1 MADRKTIGRSARR
14 TVLATSAA
22 ALLIALCLPQV
33 GFPGEVEEGD
43 AASSSAPQVS
53 QQVPL
58 DVETPQLVGVAPLGE
73 AESSEDSQ
81 VEQDAPMM
89 EEEQVVTLTFH
100 IEDEPSAVWPDAVEL
115 EATKPRSIEA
125 EAGVPLGEL
134 APPAPTSSD
143 EGLVFEGW
151 QTEDFS
157 RTYSSEELPTVAYE
171 ESAELFAVFA
181 QAPDASEVETRAS
194 AGWTKF
200 GTCEWRID
208 AGKLEIRPEN
218 GAASGKMSGTAYSE
232 GVPWYSQAAQIT
244 SVVVWPGV
252 EASWNQSHLFAGC
265 QNLVSV
271 TITASLGSEVRNL
284 SSMFDGCSSLTS
296 VVLPASLG
304 PNVENLSNM
313 FNGCS
318 SLSSLTI
325 PDGFAPKLANA
336 SWMFGGCSNI
346 ASLSLPSEF
355 GSSSVGYINGL
366 FEGCTNLVSISYPSA
381 FGSSA
386 IGISEAFKDC
396 SKLENLSLPA
406 GFGSSAEDLDE
417 VFSGCSNL
425 KTLILPEGFGSK
437 AISAQR
443 TFSRCSSLRVL
454 SLPSGFA
461 SLAEDVSGL
470 FEGCSS
476 LTSIDISSDALS
488 TASNMSS
495 VFYGCSSLSSLSLP
509 QGFGSSVTETWWMF
523 RDCTSLTS
531 VSLPE
536 GFGKQVVD
544 AQEMFAGCSKL
555 TSVAWPAGFCS
566 KSESMYGIFSDCVSL
581 NRVPDNFTF
590 GQDPGQTRCFYAYID
605 DTSDLLPML
614 YSGSNQDV
622 ISYDWESDGRVLNPV
637 MSGTVSIEGGA
648 YANQVV
654 SATAEVP
661 YFAKPAYQWYM
672 ADTPGGDKQK
682 LAGAGSASV
691 DLSKLS
697 ESAIVGKYLFCGV
710 SDAGGLYQGV
720 VYSEPVVVGIA
731 SGTSG
736 DCAWRIEHDGA
747 FSLVPTDGS
756 SGTLPDTSADAVPWS
771 GWATRIVSVEVDYYV
786 YGSES
791 LNNLFAGCIN
801 LKTVDLPGNLGY
813 RVATMANM
821 FAGCS
826 KLTSVNIDSP
836 FGDGTVDM
844 QSMFAGCSKLASIGL
859 PSGFGTSAE
868 NVSFMFEGCTNLS
881 EISFSSQ
888 SSTGFGYYAVNA
900 SSMLKDCS
908 SLTSL
913 ALPSDFGYWLIEDMS
928 SMFEGCSGLQSLT
941 LPSELGSNWTLRNTS
956 SMFKGCS
963 NLSSLSFSGNRYWED
978 VTNIASMFEGCS
990 KLTSLAF
997 PENFAE
1003 SATDMSSLFKGCAN
1017 LSGLAVPS
1025 YFGNQAEDTSSMF
1038 EGCARL
1044 TDGVFAQ
1051 DGMSNLGGS
1060 TKKTT
1065 SMFQGCTGLTS
1076 LTLLGYFG
1084 DVEDASYMFQGC
1096 SNLALL
1102 DMSEG
1107 WFDPPLMAGMLK
1119 DCVKLSDL
1127 NVQYYFGSSATDMTE
1142 AFANCPSLTKIP
1154 KDFSFGN
1161 TTPET
1166 RKRCFA
1172 VGSPF
1177 SPSNLLLT
1185 FYAGKDTSLATYD
1198 WASDN
1203 RLLNPPLTGTV
1214 AVSGKLYA
1222 NQSVT
1227 ATASGLPSGVT
1238 AAYQWYVA
1246 NTPDATKTKIDGA
1259 TSASLNL
1266 AALDAS
1272 TVVGKRLFC
1281 EVTDGNGLYTTS
1293 LWSSATGI
1301 VNIACG
1307 TSGNAT
1313 TGCAWTIDHAGAFV
1327 VAPQTGS
1334 LGTLGE
1340 LAWNAV
1346 PWSSYA
1352 QQITSATVRPGV
1364 AAGGSVQSMFSGCTK
1379 LGSANLAGLSTP
1391 KAADMTALFSGC
1403 SALKQVTGLSGLAA
1417 SKAEQ
1422 MFQGCSSLASL
1433 DLAGF
1438 DTSSAKSL
1446 TGMFMGCS
1454 KLASLDASPLS
1465 TSSATQMDSMFKGCT
1480 ALSSVKL
1487 PDGFVGASCTTV
1499 ASMFEGC
1506 PALSVIPENFSF
1518 GTDGKTVT
1526 VDRCF
1531 FVGDPYTAGNRLA
1544 TTYLGADKRVAA
1556 YDWGASHRVL
1566 AAWNLQG
1573 EVSLSVAG
1581 NVWRQG
1587 ATATASAKFDP
1598 PANGAQPSYQW
1609 KRSKNVDGSDAVDI
1623 AGATSAT
1630 YALGSDDVGAYLVC
1644 AAKATGTG
1652 ARGEVVA
1659 VAPQPVAAAQVSVT
1673 VPGRTSVAI
1682 SSTGMVSVPD
1692 ASVYAVGNPSG
1703 EGGSTG
1709 AIRLKGVRLTLQDA
1723 RYPGGTW
1730 SLGTKDDAD
1739 AYIPAGTFAVA
1750 PGSAYAV
1757 QGALAVPVGGTM
1769 PLQWAADLVGGGIG
1783 PEFAALLADAQG
1795 EDGAVYGTVVFTV
1808 EYASEEQA

>member
-1 MADRKTIGRSARR
+1 MADRNTIVRGARR
-14 TVLATSAA
+14 AVLAASAT
-22 ALLIALCLPQV
+22 ALAVALCLPQV

-43 AASSSAPQVS
+43 AAAPSAAPQVS

-58 DVETPQLVGVAPLGE
+58 DVEAPQLVGVAPLGE
-73 AESSEDSQ
+73 AEQ
-81 VEQDAPMM
+81 VEQDEPVAK
-89 EEEQVVTLTFH
+89 EEQVVTLTFH
-100 IEDEPSAVWPDAVEL
+100 IEDEPSAVWPDAAES
-115 EATKPRSIEA
+115 ETTEPRSVEA
-125 EAGVPLGEL
+125 EAGKPLGEL
-134 APPAPTSSD
+134 APPAPTSSG

-157 RTYSSEELPTVAYE
+157 RTYSAEELPTVAFE
-171 ESAELFAVFA
+171 ESVGLFAVFA
-181 QAPDASEVETRAS
+181 QAPDASEVEPRTS

-218 GAASGKMSGTAYSE
+218 GAASGKMSGTAYS
-232 GVPWYSQAAQIT
+232 GGAPWYSQAAQVT

-296 VVLPASLG
+296 VVIPSSIG
-304 PNVENLSNM
+304 PNVEDMSG
-313 FNGCS
+313 FFSGCS
-318 SLSSLTI
+318 SLTGITI
-325 PDGFAPKLANA
+325 PEGFVPHVTNA
-336 SWMFGGCSNI
+336 SYMFDGCSRI
-346 ASLSLPSEF
+346 TSVVLPSEF
-355 GSSSVGYINGL
+355 GTSSLAGVRGMFRGCSALNWLDIPATFGL
-366 FEGCTNLVSISYPSA
+366 GANDL
-381 FGSSA
+381 
-386 IGISEAFKDC
+386 
-396 SKLENLSLPA
+396 
-406 GFGSSAEDLDE
+406 GF
-417 VFSGCSNL
+417 VFSGCSSLPALSLSEGFGAYAEDIEEIFAGCSSL
-425 KTLILPEGFGSK
+425 KTLTLPEKFGAK
-437 AISAQR
+437 AIYAR
-443 TFSRCSSLRVL
+443 NAFEGCSSLGTV
-454 SLPSGFA
+454 SLPTGFA
-461 SLAEDVSGL
+461 WIAEDVSGL
-470 FEGCSS
+470 FDGCSS
-476 LTSIDISSDALS
+476 LTSVGIVSGSF
-488 TASNMSS
+488 SNATDMMGM
-495 VFYGCSSLSSLSLP
+495 FYGCSSLESVAFP
-509 QGFGSSVTETWWMF
+509 EGSGTNIANAQSMF
-523 RDCTSLTS
+523 TDCSSLTS
-531 VSLPE
+531 V
-536 GFGKQVVD
+536 
-544 AQEMFAGCSKL
+544 
-555 TSVAWPAGFCS
+555 TWPAGFCAQ
-566 KSESMYGIFSDCVSL
+566 SESMYEIFSGCTSL
-581 NRVPDNFTF
+581 QRIPENFTF
-590 GQDPGQTRCFYAYID
+590 GMDTYRERCFYGSFG
-605 DTSDLLPML
+605 DTRDLFPTL
-614 YSGSNQDV
+614 YAGSNQDV
-622 ISYDWESDGRVLNPV
+622 ISYDWESDGRVLNPS
-637 MSGTVSIEGGA
+637 MSGTVVVEGGA

-654 SATAEVP
+654 HATAEVP
-661 YFAKPAYQWYM
+661 YFANPAYQWYV
-672 ADTPGGDKQK
+672 ADTAGGEKRK
-682 LAGAGSASV
+682 LEGAASSSF

-697 ESAIVGKYLFCGV
+697 ESTIVGKYLFCGV
-710 SDAGGLYQGV
+710 SDTGGLYQGAA
-720 VYSEPVVVGIA
+720 YSEPVVVGIA

-736 DCAWRIEHDGA
+736 DCTWKIEHDGA

-771 GWATRIVSVEVDYYV
+771 AWASRIASVEVDYFI
-786 YGSES
+786 YGSDS
-791 LNNLFAGCIN
+791 LNNLFAGCTN
-801 LKTVDLPGNLGY
+801 LKTVDLPGYLGY
-813 RVATMANM
+813 RVTTMASM

-826 KLTSVNIDSP
+826 KLTSVNIADP

-844 QSMFAGCSKLASIGL
+844 QSMFSGCSKLESIEL
-859 PSGFGTSAE
+859 PSSFGGDAE
-868 NVSFMFEGCTNLS
+868 NMSFMFEDCASLS
-881 EISFSSQ
+881 EISFSNG
-888 SSTGFGYYAVNA
+888 SSIGFGNRAVNA
-900 SSMLKDCS
+900 SSMFKNCS

-913 ALPSDFGYWLIEDMS
+913 NLPSDFGYWLIEDMS
-928 SMFEGCSGLQSLT
+928 SMFEGCSGLLSLT
-941 LPSELGSNWTLRNTS
+941 LPGELGSSWTLRNTS

-963 NLSSLSFSGNRYWED
+963 NLSSLFFSDNRYWED
-978 VTNIASMFEGCS
+978 MTSIASMFEDCS
-990 KLTSLAF
+990 KLTSLVF

-1003 SATDMSSLFKGCAN
+1003 STTDMSSLFKGCAS
-1017 LSGLAVPS
+1017 LSGLTVPFG
-1025 YFGNQAEDTSSMF
+1025 FGNRAEDTSSMF

-1051 DGMSNLGGS
+1051 DGMSNLGGN

-1076 LTLLGYFG
+1076 LTLLGGFG

-1096 SNLALL
+1096 SNLAWL

-1127 NVQYYFGSSATDMTE
+1127 NVQYYFGSSATNMTE
-1142 AFANCPSLTKIP
+1142 AFANCPSLTKVP
-1154 KDFSFGN
+1154 ADFSFGN

-1177 SPSNLLLT
+1177 SPSNPLLT
-1185 FYAGKDTSLATYD
+1185 FYAGSDTSLATYD
-1198 WASDN
+1198 WAADN
-1203 RLLNPPLTGTV
+1203 RSLNPQMTGTV
-1214 AVSGKLYA
+1214 SVSGKLYA
-1222 NQSVT
+1222 NQTVT

-1238 AAYQWYVA
+1238 AAFQWYVA
-1246 NTPDATKTKIDGA
+1246 NTPDATKTKIAGA
-1259 TSASLNL
+1259 TNASLNL

-1293 LWSSATGI
+1293 LWSAATGI

-1307 TSGNAT
+1307 TSGDAT
-1313 TGCAWTIDHAGAFV
+1313 TGCAWTIDHTGAFV

-1340 LAWNAV
+1340 LTWNAV
-1346 PWSSYA
+1346 PWSPYA
-1352 QQITSATVRPGV
+1352 QQIVSATVRPGV
-1364 AAGGSVQSMFSGCTK
+1364 AAGGSVQSMLSGCTK

-1403 SALKQVTGLSGLAA
+1403 SSLKQVTGLSGLAA

-1433 DLAGF
+1433 DLTGF
-1438 DTSSAKSL
+1438 DASSAQSF
-1446 TGMFMGCS
+1446 TSMFMGCS
-1454 KLASLDASPLS
+1454 KLPSLDASPLS
-1465 TSSATQMDSMFKGCT
+1465 TASATQMDSMFKGCT

-1499 ASMFEGC
+1499 ASMFEAC
-1506 PALSVIPENFSF
+1506 PALTVVPENFTF
-1518 GTDGKTVT
+1518 GADGKAAAA
-1526 VDRCF
+1526 DRCF
-1531 FVGDPYTAGNRLA
+1531 FVGDPYAADNLLA
-1544 TTYLGADKRVAA
+1544 TTYLGADKRVSA
-1556 YDWGASHRVL
+1556 YDWGGSHRVL

-1609 KRSKNVDGSDAVDI
+1609 KRSKHADGSDAADI
-1623 AGATSAT
+1623 PGATSAM

-1644 AAKATGTG
+1644 AAKASSTG

-1682 SSTGMVSVPD
+1682 STTGMVSVPD

-1723 RYPGGTW
+1723 RYPGGSW

-1739 AYIPAGTFAVA
+1739 AYIPAGTFAVD

-1757 QGALAVPVGGTM
+1757 KGAPSVPVGGTM

-1783 PEFAALLADAQG
+1783 PEFAALLSDAQG
-1795 EDGAVYGTVVFTV
+1795 EDGTVYGTVVFTV
-1808 EYASEEQA
+1808 EYAPEKQA